1 MQIIKKVAVVLLSAM
16 CIAGNAFAAGIPQP
30 NEVIRGQTENLQT
43 VEKVYVLQNTD
54 DGSLIPTENFTENE
68 VEYIFVELK
77 KQDNTAEDVKEH
89 TETKSIH
96 TSTNNTQTVISKFAP
111 SLEISTEDGYA
122 GILELDYTTLNVVSA
137 GTGKQSYTIT
147 ESRSYP
153 NLVDADTSLVPKSI
167 NKDGATLNLTG
178 ISWQTSASDNI
189 DGQELAVR
197 YTANA
202 TYSGTGTKTYT
213 KGYTATA
220 MYKGEIKKIIN
231 DTITYT
237 AVFKEVPKPEPEKR
251 PKTIKDFWWLFPIAA
266 GALGGIGYGTYRII
280 RKRKKGF

>member
-1 MQIIKKVAVVLLSAM
+1 MQIIKKITVVLISAM
-16 CIAGNAFAAGIPQP
+16 CMAGNAFAADIPQP
-30 NEVIRGQTENLQT
+30 QEVIRGQTGNLQA

-54 DGSLIPTENFTENE
+54 DGSLIPTEKFTENE
-68 VEYIFVELK
+68 IEYAFVELK

-96 TSTNNTQTVISKFAP
+96 TATNNTQTVISKFAP

-137 GTGKQSYTIT
+137 GTGKQNYTIT

-167 NKDGATLNLTG
+167 NKDGATLSLTG

-220 MYKGEIKKIIN
+220 EYKGEIKKTVC
-231 DTITYT
+231 DTVTYT
-237 AVFKEVPKPEPEKR
+237 ALFTEVPKEK
-251 PKTIKDFWWLFPIAA
+251 KSLLSYWWAYLL
-266 GALGGIGYGTYRII
+266 GLVGLGGIGYGVYRLV
-280 RKRKKGF
+280 RKRKKGY

>member
-16 CIAGNAFAAGIPQP
+16 CIAGNAFAADIPQP
-30 NEVIRGQTENLQT
+30 NEVVRGQTENLQT

-68 VEYIFVELK
+68 VEYAFVELK

-96 TSTNNTQTVISKFAP
+96 TGTNNTQTVISKFAP

-237 AVFKEVPKPEPEKR
+237 AVFKEVPKPEPEER

-266 GALGGIGYGTYRII
+266 GALGGVGYGTYRII

>member
-1 MQIIKKVAVVLLSAM
+1 MQIIKKVAVVLLSAI
-16 CIAGNAFAAGIPQP
+16 CIAGNVFAADIPQP

-43 VEKVYVLQNTD
+43 VEKVYVLQNID

-68 VEYIFVELK
+68 VEYAFVELK
-77 KQDNTAEDVKEH
+77 NQDNTTEDVKEH
-89 TETKSIH
+89 TESKSIH
-96 TSTNNTQTVISKFAP
+96 TDTNNTQTVISKFAP

-237 AVFKEVPKPEPEKR
+237 AVFKEVPKPEPEER

-266 GALGGIGYGTYRII
+266 GALGGVGYGTYRII

>member
-16 CIAGNAFAAGIPQP
+16 CIAGNAFAADIPQP
-30 NEVIRGQTENLQT
+30 NEVVRGQIENLQT

-68 VEYIFVELK
+68 VEYAFVELK

-96 TSTNNTQTVISKFAP
+96 TGTNNTQTVISKFAP

-237 AVFKEVPKPEPEKR
+237 AVFKEVPKPEPEER

-266 GALGGIGYGTYRII
+266 GALGGVGYGTYRII

>member
-1 MQIIKKVAVVLLSAM
+1 MQIIKKIMVVLISAM
-16 CIAGNAFAAGIPQP
+16 CMAGNAFAVDIPQP
-30 NEVIRGQTENLQT
+30 QEVIRGQTGNLQT

-54 DGSLIPTENFTENE
+54 DGRLIPTENFTENE
-68 VEYIFVELK
+68 VEYAFVELK
-77 KQDNTAEDVKEH
+77 KQDNTAEDVKEY

-96 TSTNNTQTVISKFAP
+96 TATNNTQNVISKFAP

-147 ESRSYP
+147 ESRSYL

-220 MYKGEIKKIIN
+220 EYKGEIKKTVC
-231 DTITYT
+231 DTVTYT
-237 AVFKEVPKPEPEKR
+237 AVFTEVPKEK
-251 PKTIKDFWWLFPIAA
+251 KSLLSYWWAYLL
-266 GALGGIGYGTYRII
+266 GLVGLGGIGYGVYRLV
-280 RKRKKGF
+280 RKRKKGY